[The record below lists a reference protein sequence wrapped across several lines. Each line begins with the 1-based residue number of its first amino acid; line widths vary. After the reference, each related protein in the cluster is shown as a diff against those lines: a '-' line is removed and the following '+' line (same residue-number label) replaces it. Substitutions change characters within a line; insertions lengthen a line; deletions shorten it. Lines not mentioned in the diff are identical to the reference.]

1 MGDAQW
7 GRGRKVGQPKYPPK
21 YPQVLIAGSS
31 AMVNADV
38 QGETEAGSSMEL
50 TSWHFLAGKALPGTD
65 RTEMFLPTPAPR
77 RRDAHN
83 GDPIKPTQLALI

>member
-1 MGDAQW
+1 MGQA
-7 GRGRKVGQPKYPPK
+7 RCPPKYPPA
-21 YPQVLIAGSS
+21 LLAASS

-38 QGETEAGSSMEL
+38 QGETEARSSTEL
-50 TSWHFLAGKALPGTD
+50 TSWHFLAGKALRGMD
-65 RTEMFLPTPAPR
+65 RNEMFLPTPAPR